1 MAPPAPSRPPAPP
14 APPGTDTAPYAGVAV
29 RRARPPRPAA
39 SEAPPPPGKQGR
51 GALFWTGI
59 GCGGCLLLVLLGVGG
74 FAAFLYFSARGPRDV
89 VTQHLQ
95 NVRAGKLD
103 AAYDALAPSYQ
114 QQVSR
119 EAFAAFV
126 ARHKGVQ
133 RFSDFS
139 YREYKSDGT
148 HASLGGFV
156 NSDGGDRETA
166 TYSLVQEG
174 GHWKITG
181 IDVGAEHPEA
191 QQVSGPSGLR
201 IDSLAA
207 QKSASGDTIEVRLSM
222 NVAGFEVRPQG
233 GQYGIDLAMDAETVG
248 PDGLR
253 VDALSREDVQRFQR
267 TTSMETGAVA
277 PITIPLIVDSSLPP
291 GNYTVRLRVRDR
303 VGGGT
308 ASAETQI
315 ALP

>member
-1 MAPPAPSRPPAPP
+1 MRRARTPRPAGSDAPPA
-14 APPGTDTAPYAGVAV
+14 
-29 RRARPPRPAA
+29 
-39 SEAPPPPGKQGR
+39 PGKQGR

-59 GCGGCLLLVLLGVGG
+59 GCGGCLLVVLLGIGG
-74 FAAFLYFSARGPRDV
+74 FAAFIYFAARGPRDT
-89 VTQHLQ
+89 VTEHLQ

-103 AAYDALAPSYQ
+103 AAYDALAPGYQ

-139 YREYKSDGT
+139 YRSFNTSGGN
-148 HASLGGFV
+148 ASLAGYV
-156 NSDGGDRETA
+156 NSDAGDRETA
-166 TYSLVQEG
+166 TYTLATEG

-181 IDVGAEHPEA
+181 IEVGADHPEA
-191 QQVSGPSGLR
+191 QQVTGPSGLR
-201 IDSLAA
+201 IDSLTAE
-207 QKSASGDTIEVRLSM
+207 KRASGDTIEVRLGM
-222 NVAGFEVRPQG
+222 TVAGFEVRPQG
-233 GQYGIDLAMDAETVG
+233 GQYAIDLAMDAETVG

-253 VDALSREDVQRFQR
+253 VEALSREDVQRFQR
-267 TTSMETGAVA
+267 TTTMETGAVA

-291 GNYTVRLRVRDR
+291 GSYTVRLRVRDR

-308 ASAETQI
+308 ATAETQI